1 MSLII
6 HEDFHKLVFLEQSV
20 GSADAAHLVELFH
33 SVGFDAGMIDDKGHW
48 FLHVCTCLHGCGMIG
63 QECYSHWFVPCL
75 HLIIY
80 RFHDAPVEIFYG
92 AQFEVEVAVMSCLVA
107 CFHMQEDEVVVLQ
120 GFDGCLCLSLVVGV
134 VESGSAIHHDDLQ
147 SSIMS
152 YASDK
157 IHGRDDGSGLH
168 LGIHLGYGL
177 HRGAIAWAPRPDG
190 ICHRFAFS
198 LALLCTREMKG
209 VTLFRSIFFM
219 PNLIGGIV
227 LGYIW
232 NLMINGVLSNW
243 GVDISYA
250 TKYGFWGLVVLTNW
264 QLIGYM
270 MVIYIAGLQNIPGDL
285 IEAAQIDGAGPIKT
299 LFKIK
304 IPMVMPSI
312 TICMFLTLT
321 NTFKMFDQNLALTAG
336 APNRTT
342 EMLALNI
349 YNTFYGRIGWQG
361 VGQAKAVVF
370 FIIVA
375 IIAFV
380 QLKLTNTKEVES

>member
-1 MSLII
+1 MLPLWKLQPGFAARVFFRVQERFEMQKSLSRY
-6 HEDFHKLVFLEQSV
+6 FPVFVLPTLL
-20 GSADAAHLVELFH
+20 AFAMF
-33 SVGFDAGMIDDKGHW
+33 FI
-48 FLHVCTCLHGCGMIG
+48 
-63 QECYSHWFVPCL
+63 VP
-75 HLIIY
+75 
-80 RFHDAPVEIFYG
+80 FF
-92 AQFEVEVAVMSCLVA
+92 
-107 CFHMQEDEVVVLQ
+107 
-120 GFDGCLCLSLVVGV
+120 
-134 VESGSAIHHDDLQ
+134 
-147 SSIMS
+147 
-152 YASDK
+152 
-157 IHGRDDGSGLH
+157 
-168 LGIHLGYGL
+168 LGIGLSFTKFTTVTRATWVGLDNYIKAFTADNEFISALGFTAL
-177 HRGAIAWAPRPDG
+177 FTIVS
-190 ICHRFAFS
+190 IITVNVFAFS

>member
-1 MSLII
+1 MEKAIKKYFPIFLLPTMIAFAI
-6 HEDFHKLVFLEQSV
+6 GFIVPFVYGVFLSFCKFTTVTDWKWTGLENYTKIFFV
-20 GSADAAHLVELFH
+20 NGKLDTT
-33 SVGFDAGMIDDKGHW
+33 
-48 FLHVCTCLHGCGMIG
+48 FLHSLWYTALFTVVSVIIIN
-63 QECYSHWFVPCL
+63 
-75 HLIIY
+75 LISFLI
-80 RFHDAPVEIFYG
+80 AM
-92 AQFEVEVAVMSCLVA
+92 ALT
-107 CFHMQEDEVVVLQ
+107 
-120 GFDGCLCLSLVVGV
+120 
-134 VESGSAIHHDDLQ
+134 
-147 SSIMS
+147 
-152 YASDK
+152 K
-157 IHGRDDGSGLH
+157 
-168 LGIHLGYGL
+168 GI
-177 HRGAIAWAPRPDG
+177 
-190 ICHRFAFS
+190 
-198 LALLCTREMKG
+198 KG
-209 VTLFRSIFFM
+209 TNLFRTVFFL

-227 LGYIW
+227 LSYIW
-232 NLMINGVLSNW
+232 LMIFNSALSQFSKTIVSTQW
-243 GVDISYA
+243 SA
-250 TKYGFWGLVVLTNW
+250 FWGLIIVVCW
-264 QLIGYM
+264 QQIGYM
-270 MVIYIAGLQNIPGDL
+270 MIIYVAGLQNIPGDL